1 MIRTSVL
8 SFGWP
13 DAFVEFV
20 RGLRQRPFWSRA
32 MDIPYRSRGFV
43 RYNLYCDSPFRNV
56 PSHRAYD
63 SFVPRKTAP
72 SKNSMQLNR
81 LQDLTSEMGDTVLAS
96 PLKSSSLAVWHM
108 KRCVGKWHNL
118 PKYTSANGS
127 TAHEGT
133 KLTSI
138 LEGQLDIVCVGSKRC
153 CRRIGNCCCC
163 CCWSSSQRGIKGNGI
178 ALDRT
183 ELFSVL

>member
-8 SFGWP
+8 SFGWA

-20 RGLRQRPFWSRA
+20 RGLRRRPFWSRA
-32 MDIPYRSRGFV
+32 LPVTRLCTVQSLLRF
-43 RYNLYCDSPFRNV
+43 SFPKV

-81 LQDLTSEMGDTVLAS
+81 LQDLSPVRWEILAS
-96 PLKSSSLAVWHM
+96 PIKSSSLAVWHM

-118 PKYTSANGS
+118 PKYTPANRS

-153 CRRIGNCCCC
+153 CRGIGNC
-163 CCWSSSQRGIKGNGI
+163 CCWSSSQRGITPFLNANLTASSI
-178 ALDRT
+178 DW
-183 ELFSVL
+183 